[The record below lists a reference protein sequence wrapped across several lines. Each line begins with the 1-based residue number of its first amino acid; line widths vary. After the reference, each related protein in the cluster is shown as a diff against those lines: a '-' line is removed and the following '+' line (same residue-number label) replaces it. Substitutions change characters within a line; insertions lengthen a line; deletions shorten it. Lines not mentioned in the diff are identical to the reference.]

1 MSSFKKIFPYVAPSL
16 TVSNDMCDQNG
27 HMNVAYYLQ
36 AFDVNSRDLFEEIGF
51 DGDYFQ
57 SGYSCFAI
65 EDSLRYLREFLEGDE
80 IRSMFRIHDFNEKV
94 IHIVGVLLDSQD
106 RLSAISE
113 TLVVHIDMDS
123 RKASVMPDQ
132 LLKKV
137 KDVHR
142 NHTVCSIDDFDIR
155 LKIKKK

>member
-1 MSSFKKIFPYVAPSL
+1 M
-16 TVSNDMCDQNG
+16 
-27 HMNVAYYLQ
+27 
-36 AFDVNSRDLFEEIGF
+36 
-51 DGDYFQ
+51 
-57 SGYSCFAI
+57 
-65 EDSLRYLREFLEGDE
+65 
-80 IRSMFRIHDFNEKV
+80 
-94 IHIVGVLLDSQD
+94 GVLLDSQD

-132 LLKKV
+132 LLRKV

>member
-1 MSSFKKIFPYVAPSL
+1 MSRFKKIFPYIAPSIR
-16 TVSNDMCDQNG
+16 VNDEMCDQNG

-51 DGDYFQ
+51 DTDYFQ

-65 EDSLRYLREFLEGDE
+65 EDSLRYQREFLEGDE
-80 IRSMFRIHDFNEKV
+80 IISMFRIHDFNEKL
-94 IHIVGVLLDSQD
+94 IHIVGVLLDNQHQ
-106 RLSAISE
+106 LSAISE
-113 TLVVHIDMDS
+113 TLVVHIDMQS
-123 RKASVMPDQ
+123 RKASNMPAG

-137 KDVHR
+137 KEVHH
-142 NHTVCSIDDFDIR
+142 NHSAHPVDDFDLR